1 MTFPVESRSRL
12 IKDDNYVIVV
22 EEVSSLSGVSDMLT
36 QVSPSINGA
45 DTLSE
50 ELISL
55 VESYP
60 DAPLEFSM
68 LHYYDEF
75 VSPSNFQGCALIML
89 VEVPDEETAHLIP
102 VELLKLAPEEALGRI
117 FFIAVRHDRHGTKL
131 NLLKTECD
139 KIIQARVKTLRNLQN
154 H

>member
-1 MTFPVESRSRL
+1 MTFPAESRSRL
-12 IKDDNYVIVV
+12 IKDDKYVIVV

-36 QVSPSINGA
+36 QVSPSIKGA
-45 DTLSE
+45 DALSD
-50 ELISL
+50 ELVSL

-60 DAPLEFSM
+60 NAPLEFSM
-68 LHYYDEF
+68 LNYYDDF
-75 VSPSNFQGCALIML
+75 VSPSNFQGCALVML
-89 VEVPDEETAHLIP
+89 VEVPDEETSHLLP
-102 VELLKLAPEEALGRI
+102 AELLKIAPEESLGRI
-117 FFIAVRHDRHGTKL
+117 FFIAVRHDRQGVKL